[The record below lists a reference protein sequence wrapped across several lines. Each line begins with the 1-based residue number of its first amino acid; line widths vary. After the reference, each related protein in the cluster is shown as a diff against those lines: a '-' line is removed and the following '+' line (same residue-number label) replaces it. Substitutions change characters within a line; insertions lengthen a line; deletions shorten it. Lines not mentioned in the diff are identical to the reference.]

1 MIDAG
6 DASEGKTRQ
15 HSSTMD
21 SAMFPSDRCPKTLET
36 QEVYYAHRTTGESL

>member
-6 DASEGKTRQ
+6 DASEGKPRQ

-21 SAMFPSDRCPKTLET
+21 SAMFPSDRCPKTL
-36 QEVYYAHRTTGESL
+36 VDTGGILCLQRNK